1 MSYLPNGILWVELY
15 PWEPNMHFRKL
26 CPQRAL
32 YSVKEEIF
40 PMIKIPQKSN
50 LIINSLVPFQFIF
63 TLDMLDYHFRTLS
76 LSLES

>member
-1 MSYLPNGILWVELY
+1 MEYFGLSSTPGNLICILENYVHR
-15 PWEPNMHFRKL
+15 EP
-26 CPQRAL
+26 CVL